1 MSCLQVPQ
9 WWGTGHSFPTLLLTL
24 TYLSSPSCSLAF
36 DERVLIT
43 ASAASLNH
51 SWICFL
57 LPQFPHP
64 LFLSSA
70 FCCYSKFSVKSWL
83 VSRLP
88 NHQRIYILS
97 SGKSNNH
104 SMVDTSFIV
113 FYVFGL
119 LLGSTENASFFL
131 KRKGLQLLLLSP
143 QLSCSLEL
151 FSKCESSENLALGRE
166 ESSVYPYVCIYT
178 VTILVMVKLIGHAVY
193 F

>member
-1 MSCLQVPQ
+1 MPPGATVMRHRS
-9 WWGTGHSFPTLLLTL
+9 LLPHPALDTDL
-24 TYLSSPSCSLAF
+24 P
-36 DERVLIT
+36 LIT
-43 ASAASLNH
+43 TMQPSLWWESSHN
-51 SWICFL
+51 SQCSFSESLPWICFL

>member
-1 MSCLQVPQ
+1 MPPGVTVMRYRS
-9 WWGTGHSFPTLLLTL
+9 LLPHAALDTDL
-24 TYLSSPSCSLAF
+24 P
-36 DERVLIT
+36 LIT
-43 ASAASLNH
+43 TMQPGLWWESSHNSPCSFSESLP
-51 SWICFL
+51 WIFFL

-104 SMVDTSFIV
+104 SMVGTIFIV

-119 LLGSTENASFFL
+119 LLRSTENASFFL

-166 ESSVYPYVCIYT
+166 ESSVYPYVCTYT
-178 VTILVMVKLIGHAVY
+178 LTILVMVKLIGHAVY